1 MCHLERPHEVGHLL
15 EADIQRLVGMSGG
28 ARRTHDAHAVGL
40 ILNRHVI
47 EQLIHGVIG
56 ELNNVESA
64 RVTPAGGQ
72 LRGISLA
79 ATPGLPAFTAA
90 ADHDP
95 AATICRLVTEE
106 LCRVIHGGGLQPVRS
121 VGSAGIALLNVPA
134 RRGGSRG
141 ARTVANDS
149 LTGCRISL
157 TCANSVSHR
166 SEREGSAGDNRR
178 SCKDCK
184 ARNRRSHDTTFRR
197 EQKLV
202 A

>member
-47 EQLIHGVIG
+47 EKLGDGLVG
-56 ELNNVESA
+56 ELNDLEVVGGA
-64 RVTPAGGQ
+64 RARGQ

-95 AATICRLVTEE
+95 AATICRLVTKE
-106 LCRVIHGGGLQPVRS
+106 LSGVIHRGSLEPVGTVRCL
-121 VGSAGIALLNVPA
+121 GIPLLNVPA